1 MATPEKKPFSPVML
15 IIDLVLTA
23 AFFVYIFGVVK
34 RHVPSLDPKMINLWG
49 GLAAGCMSGVFWL
62 AMQMLKTVFRFQRDS
77 RK

>member
-1 MATPEKKPFSPVML
+1 MSTPEKKSFSPVL
-15 IIDLVLTA
+15 LVINLALTA

-34 RHVPSLDPKMINLWG
+34 THVPSLDPKMINLWG

-62 AMQMLKTVFRFQRDS
+62 AMNMLQTVYFFQRDS